1 MQRKMLS
8 PTLVK
13 KICKYSASY
22 LLCHPIIT
30 KVPVKFY
37 YVQYSLFADC
47 GLLDCWFHFMFV
59 LTFNVFVFRYRPL
72 LPVKVVESHLGFN
85 SRDECLKYLEDLK
98 LVLSADKAKVDP
110 KSQQNTE
117 AVAAL

>member
-1 MQRKMLS
+1 
-8 PTLVK
+8 
-13 KICKYSASY
+13 
-22 LLCHPIIT
+22 
-30 KVPVKFY
+30 
-37 YVQYSLFADC
+37 
-47 GLLDCWFHFMFV
+47 MFV
-59 LTFNVFVFRYRPL
+59 LTFHVFVFRYRPL

-98 LVLSADKAKVDP
+98 FVLSADKTKVDP